1 MALKFRNVDASPDD
15 PVESWP
21 QEGIQAALE
30 RGSLSDWGR
39 IQRAVARAPW
49 GPVARSLEQVLTYC
63 KPCGVAGL
71 MERGLA
77 RARSAAERAER
88 DEVATRVRRAIA
100 KSSLDRKRFAE
111 AIGTSESRL
120 STYATGSV
128 CPSAAMLLRIEG
140 VAENAVGTLE
150 A

>member
-1 MALKFRNVDASPDD
+1 M
-15 PVESWP
+15 
-21 QEGIQAALE
+21 
-30 RGSLSDWGR
+30 
-39 IQRAVARAPW
+39 
-49 GPVARSLEQVLTYC
+49 
-63 KPCGVAGL
+63 

-100 KSSLDRKRFAE
+100 KSNLDRKRFAE

-128 CPSAAMLLRIEG
+128 CPSRGWPERRAQPKRVDPGGHRGRAGNEVVDEHTPTSGQSRTRSPRAASWPTRYAGEP
-140 VAENAVGTLE
+140 
-150 A
+150 

>member
-1 MALKFRNVDASPDD
+1 M
-15 PVESWP
+15 
-21 QEGIQAALE
+21 
-30 RGSLSDWGR
+30 
-39 IQRAVARAPW
+39 
-49 GPVARSLEQVLTYC
+49 ARSLEQVLTYC

-100 KSSLDRKRFAE
+100 RSGLGRKRFAE